1 MRASSI
7 KDFPLHIQEQI
18 KKKLKSE
25 NFKTHENINMLPE
38 KEEKTSKYRNQK
50 TTVNGIVFDSKKEA
64 QRYEELLL
72 MLKSGEISDL
82 RLQVE
87 FTLQEAYTTHTGQKV
102 RAIRYKADF
111 AYIKNNERIVEDVKS
126 KATKT
131 QVYAIKKKMLMDKYG
146 VKIIEI

>member
-25 NFKTHENINMLPE
+25 NFKTHENINMLTE

-87 FTLQEAYTTHTGQKV
+87 FTLQEAYTTHTGQRV

>member
-87 FTLQEAYTTHTGQKV
+87 FTLQEAYTTHTGQRV